1 MPRRILVPTFFGG
14 GGVGNYPLKSKF
26 KGAIRCSLFSVAVF
40 VWLGS
45 SVIVY
50 SKQPAWAQPTNEHLE
65 DLLPF
70 AFKHFFDSEVLR
82 LAHLVLLISHL
93 NFECSLWP

>member
-1 MPRRILVPTFFGG
+1 MPRANSSSYFFLGG
-14 GGVGNYPLKSKF
+14 GGNYPLRPKV
-26 KGAIRCSLFSVAVF
+26 KGAIRCSLFSVAVL

-50 SKQPAWAQPTNEHLE
+50 SRQPAWAQPTNEHLE

-70 AFKHFFDSEVLR
+70 AFKHFFDPEELS

-93 NFECSLWP
+93 NFEWSL